1 MYILFQKVDNSVYKN
16 QSCRSFLT
24 LVVADTEIFD
34 ISLDLLIN
42 VQCALMVYNFVKLT
56 KRKYAFNCKW
66 VLYNIYE
73 HVYVNQ
79 FSHIMQTFGGGV
91 GDYINKIEN
100 LKWKHTPSQPKIS
113 LVVKIYMYNYLH
125 MHIIFQV
132 ISNQYVF
139 YIKQNEEVHI
149 KSKYF
154 ILFPCVPILIYT
166 F

>member
-24 LVVADTEIFD
+24 LVVADTESLD
-34 ISLDLLIN
+34 VSLDLLIN

-100 LKWKHTPSQPKIS
+100 LK
-113 LVVKIYMYNYLH
+113 
-125 MHIIFQV
+125 
-132 ISNQYVF
+132 
-139 YIKQNEEVHI
+139 
-149 KSKYF
+149 
-154 ILFPCVPILIYT
+154 
-166 F
+166 

>member
-1 MYILFQKVDNSVYKN
+1 MYKLTILFTKTRVVV
-16 QSCRSFLT
+16 RSSHWLWRIES
-24 LVVADTEIFD
+24 LD

-100 LKWKHTPSQPKIS
+100 LK
-113 LVVKIYMYNYLH
+113 
-125 MHIIFQV
+125 
-132 ISNQYVF
+132 
-139 YIKQNEEVHI
+139 
-149 KSKYF
+149 
-154 ILFPCVPILIYT
+154 
-166 F
+166 